1 MIGKIVTGKSFKGAV
16 GYVMNKPGARL
27 LSCDGVNA
35 ADARSVTRSFNF
47 QRKARPEKAEV
58 VGHVSLSFHADDAP
72 RLTDDLMRQ
81 LAGEYMQRM
90 NITDTQ
96 YIVVRHN
103 DTEHPH
109 IHIIY
114 NRVKYDAKLVRKH
127 NERIRNVAVCKAI
140 KQKYG
145 LTFSE
150 GKQNVKVERLH
161 GPDQVK
167 YAIYGAIKDVLP
179 RIQSV
184 EALAEEL
191 KRQSIATMFIHR
203 GGDPEKEVQGLTF
216 TKDGVTFKASQVD
229 RKFSYANLTKTI
241 ERNNAEAQSKRKAEE
256 QRTSEQLKEQVP
268 ALTESDDEFVK
279 YLCGLEYDLS
289 KLNPEDAAR
298 IADTGRDR
306 SQRAEAAAER
316 RRQEKHET
324 IEKKWEEFIKDSLF
338 DYSAGPN
345 KREERPVQK
354 PESVYPASPAQQP
367 TPEVQDT
374 RITEI
379 EGVKLT
385 PQQQDKLYSTQGVTF
400 TYRKNGYE
408 RTVCFRPLTR
418 EDGPD
423 ILTCETLSEKKISD
437 NPVIFGV
444 QLTDEHVRKIRDG
457 QYVYIENLKRND
469 GTVSPGY
476 LVMDDRLKHGWAFKQ
491 RPDAWVKY
499 GKYEMREMDKTL
511 IEAGYVTRA
520 LVKWYGIG
528 QTARPFLWKDKTTD
542 AGYKESWCDPRN
554 PKQDVKPT
562 VKQVP
567 TTQSLQEQ
575 QIDRDDE
582 TPRRRKGRRI

>member
-16 GYVMNKPGARL
+16 GYVMNKPGTRL
-27 LSCDGVNA
+27 LACDGVNA

-72 RLTDDLMRQ
+72 KLNDDLMRQ

-114 NRVKYDAKLVRKH
+114 NRVKYDAKLVKKH

-161 GPDQVK
+161 GPDRIK
-167 YAIYGAIKDVLP
+167 YAVYEAVKEILP
-179 RIQSV
+179 RVRSV

-191 KRQSIATMFIHR
+191 KRQGIATTFAHR
-203 GGDPEKEVQGLTF
+203 SGDPQKEVQGLTF

-241 ERNNAEAQSKRKAEE
+241 EQNKAEAESKRKTEE
-256 QRTSEQLKEQVP
+256 Q
-268 ALTESDDEFVK
+268 
-279 YLCGLEYDLS
+279 
-289 KLNPEDAAR
+289 
-298 IADTGRDR
+298 
-306 SQRAEAAAER
+306 SQRKARRRKEAAER
-316 RRQEKHET
+316 RRQEKHEA

-338 DYSAGPN
+338 DCSAGPN
-345 KREERPVQK
+345 EREERQAQK
-354 PESVYPASPAQQP
+354 PESVCPVSPAQQP
-367 TPEVQDT
+367 MPEVQDT

-491 RPDAWVKY
+491 RPDTWVKY

-511 IEAGYVTRA
+511 IETGYVTHA
-520 LVKWYGIG
+520 LVKWWGIG
-528 QTARPFLWKDKTTD
+528 QTARPFLWKEKTTD

-554 PKQDVKPT
+554 PKQGVKPT

-567 TTQSLQEQ
+567 PIQSRQEQ
-575 QIDRDDE
+575 KIEQDE
-582 TPRRRKGRRI
+582 EMPRHRKGWRI

>member
-191 KRQSIATMFIHR
+191 KRQGIATTEVHR

-241 ERNNAEAQSKRKAEE
+241 EQNKAEAESKRKAEE
-256 QRTSEQLKEQVP
+256 Q
-268 ALTESDDEFVK
+268 
-279 YLCGLEYDLS
+279 
-289 KLNPEDAAR
+289 
-298 IADTGRDR
+298 
-306 SQRAEAAAER
+306 SQRKTRQRKEAAER
-316 RRQEKHET
+316 RNQEKQEA

-338 DYSAGPN
+338 DCSAGPN
-345 KREERPVQK
+345 EREERQ
-354 PESVYPASPAQQP
+354 AQQP

-385 PQQQDKLYSTQGVTF
+385 PQQQDKLYSTQGFTF

-408 RTVCFRPLTR
+408 RTVCFRPLTQ

-476 LVMDDRLKHGWAFKQ
+476 LVMDDKFTEGWAFRQ
-491 RPDAWVKY
+491 PPDSWVQY
-499 GKYEMREMDKTL
+499 GKYEMRRMDKTL

-554 PKQDVKPT
+554 PKQGVKPT
-562 VKQVP
+562 VKDAP
-567 TTQSLQEQ
+567 AIQ
-575 QIDRDDE
+575 QKKKSRG
-582 TPRRRKGRRI
+582 PKL